1 LAKYRVPKMDRRL
14 LYAALFGRSAALE
27 SHDKA
32 IVAVNAKN
40 VAVAGQTT
48 ALFFRGAAA
57 WYGVWSQLGNSVVAM
72 TADELE
78 DIAHVSERIDAKA
91 SPSV

>member
-1 LAKYRVPKMDRRL
+1 LQPR
-14 LYAALFGRSAALE
+14 
-27 SHDKA
+27 KA
-32 IVAVNAKN
+32 GKCKK
-40 VAVAGQTT
+40 
-48 ALFFRGAAA
+48 

-72 TADELE
+72 TADGLE